1 MTAPE
6 GKVVDTM
13 KDKYGNKQSNAKSYC
28 LNHTG
33 LLLKAKY
40 NHSFNIHNTN
50 IHRVFSATMKL
61 SIITA
66 FKKL

>member
-6 GKVVDTM
+6 GKVATAM
-13 KDKYGNKQSNAKSYC
+13 KDKYGNKQSNAKSHCSRLGFY
-28 LNHTG
+28 LRQ
-33 LLLKAKY
+33 
-40 NHSFNIHNTN
+40 NIITAL
-50 IHRVFSATMKL
+50 IFIIWIYTVCSATMKL